1 MILQKIASAIRRQDW
16 FQVTIEIL
24 IVIIGIFL
32 GLQVQ
37 ASYEARA
44 ERQLELAYIERLLKD
59 ADNSILVQ
67 QATLEDMTSR
77 IDKFQRLLDMLE
89 DNMISDD
96 NLDEFSK
103 IYLETFGWRAIQYYQ
118 ETMNELISSGTLS
131 VIRSTDF
138 RTKISSFRDSIRLV
152 DNSTRIFGQN
162 IQSARQNLYKIVKM
176 DRNREKIILS
186 PSELHENDTIYNLI
200 NANALYVNS
209 MRAFSIEFHNET
221 KKFRDEIVAELERL
235 Q

>member
-1 MILQKIASAIRRQDW
+1 MILQKLASGIRRQDW
-16 FQVTIEIL
+16 FQVTIEVL